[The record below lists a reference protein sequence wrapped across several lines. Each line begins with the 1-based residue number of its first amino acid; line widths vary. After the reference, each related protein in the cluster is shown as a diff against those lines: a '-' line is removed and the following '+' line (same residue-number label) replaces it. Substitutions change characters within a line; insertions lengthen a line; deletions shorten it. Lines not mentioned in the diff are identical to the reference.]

1 MTRIASSSADM
12 RTMLKACAIAL
23 CCVPAPVVAA
33 KGLAQEEAL
42 NEGLIAISMAN
53 VIRKTCPSISA
64 RMLKAWFYITT
75 LETEAQSLGYSAQE
89 VTAFVK
95 DPMEK
100 KRVLSIAQE
109 RLVDHGVIPE
119 KPATY
124 CKLGLAEIEAG
135 TAIGKLL
142 KAK

>member
-1 MTRIASSSADM
+1 MTRIASSPADM
-12 RTMLKACAIAL
+12 RTMLKACVIAL
-23 CCVPAPVVAA
+23 CCVPAPVIAA
-33 KGLAQEEAL
+33 KGLVQEAAL

-64 RMLKAWFYITT
+64 RMLEAWLQIKT
-75 LETEAQSLGYSAQE
+75 LEAEAQSLGYSAQE
-89 VTAFVK
+89 VTAFIK

-109 RLVDHGVIPE
+109 RLADHGVIPDQ
-119 KPATY
+119 PATY
-124 CKLGLAEIEAG
+124 CTLGLAEIEAG
-135 TAIGKLL
+135 SAIGKLL

>member
-1 MTRIASSSADM
+1 MTRIASSPADM
-12 RTMLKACAIAL
+12 RTMLKACVIAL

-124 CKLGLAEIEAG
+124 CTLGLAEIEAG
-135 TAIGKLL
+135 SAIGKLL

>member
-1 MTRIASSSADM
+1 MTLIASYTADM
-12 RTMLKACAIAL
+12 RITLKAVAFAR
-23 CCVPAPVVAA
+23 CCVPAPAIAA
-33 KGLAQEEAL
+33 KGLAHEVEI

-124 CKLGLAEIEAG
+124 CTLGLAEIEAG
-135 TAIGKLL
+135 SAIGKLL
-142 KAK
+142 KAN

>member
-1 MTRIASSSADM
+1 MTRIASFPADM
-12 RTMLKACAIAL
+12 RTMLKACVFAL
-23 CCVPAPVVAA
+23 CCVPAPVIAA
-33 KGLAQEEAL
+33 KGLVQEAVL

-64 RMLKAWFYITT
+64 RMLEAWLQIKT
-75 LETEAQSLGYSAQE
+75 LEAEAQSLGYSAQE
-89 VTAFVK
+89 VTAFIK

-109 RLVDHGVIPE
+109 RLADHWVIPDQ
-119 KPATY
+119 PATY
-124 CKLGLAEIEAG
+124 CTLGLAEIEAG
-135 TAIGKLL
+135 SAIGKLL

>member
-1 MTRIASSSADM
+1 M
-12 RTMLKACAIAL
+12 
-23 CCVPAPVVAA
+23 PAPVSAA
-33 KGLAQEEAL
+33 KGLAQEAAL
-42 NEGLIAISMAN
+42 NEGLVAISMAN
-53 VIRKTCPSISA
+53 VIRKTCPGISA
-64 RMLKAWFYITT
+64 RMLKAWFYIKT

-109 RLVDHGVIPE
+109 RLADHGVIPE
-119 KPATY
+119 QPATY
-124 CKLGLAEIEAG
+124 CTLGLAEIEAG
-135 TAIGKLL
+135 SAIGKLL